1 MASGQPRPPRC
12 RPAPAATTSTASW
25 LVATGRGLRPG
36 AWRPH
41 GTTSRWAPTTPSTR
55 PTSPPISAGAA
66 SSAVTIAVL
75 VAVPSL
81 VDSGNIVV
89 PMNPGAGGNDGRGN
103 LEDEEVHRR
112 PRRARGPRLPGADR
126 GVRRPPLG
134 LSDVRRHEPPHQGG
148 PLRRGRGHHQRGRL
162 HREDAGRSA
171 PLHLVTVIFRRRLR
185 LRSGLWSVSVRC

>member
-1 MASGQPRPPRC
+1 MASGQARPHRC
-12 RPAPAATTSTASW
+12 RPAPATTTSTASW

-36 AWRPH
+36 AWGPH
-41 GTTSRWAPTTPSTR
+41 GTACRWAPTTPPTR

-89 PMNPGAGGNDGRGN
+89 PMNPGAGGNDAVASG
-103 LEDEEVHRR
+103 
-112 PRRARGPRLPGADR
+112 
-126 GVRRPPLG
+126 RPPLG

-148 PLRRGRGHHQRGRL
+148 PVRRGRGHHQRPT
-162 HREDAGRSA
+162 SS
-171 PLHLVTVIFRRRLR
+171 RRRRALSSSSSSQGHLSTTVAPSR
-185 LRSGLWSVSVRC
+185 WAVVRQRQVLIPQQVLLDVDREHP